1 MFDILWAWRGAVG
14 LRAPPGAVH
23 AAKRAAACEFRILLL
38 KYYIEN
44 NNQQPLEELAK
55 ALDRSEKIV
64 QGFLSKIKDE
74 TTTTMSS
81 ELYARDSNKVAT
93 IMTEAA
99 SMAADESRKKTST
112 PKRYKAVIHKIK
124 ED

>member
-1 MFDILWAWRGAVG
+1 MKKGPLSKV
-14 LRAPPGAVH
+14 
-23 AAKRAAACEFRILLL
+23 E

-44 NNQQPLEELAK
+44 NTQQSVEDLSK
-55 ALDRSEKIV
+55 TLDRSEKIV
-64 QGFLSKIKDE
+64 QGFLSKIKEEDK
-74 TTTTMSS
+74 TTISS

-99 SMAADESRKKTST
+99 SMAADESRKKSST

-124 ED
+124 EN

>member
-1 MFDILWAWRGAVG
+1 MKKGPLSKV
-14 LRAPPGAVH
+14 
-23 AAKRAAACEFRILLL
+23 E

>member
-1 MFDILWAWRGAVG
+1 MKKGPLSKV
-14 LRAPPGAVH
+14 
-23 AAKRAAACEFRILLL
+23 E

-55 ALDRSEKIV
+55 TLDRSEKIV
-64 QGFLSKIKDE
+64 QGFLSKIKSE

>member
-1 MFDILWAWRGAVG
+1 MKKGPLSKV
-14 LRAPPGAVH
+14 
-23 AAKRAAACEFRILLL
+23 E

-74 TTTTMSS
+74 TATTMSS

-99 SMAADESRKKTST
+99 SMAADESR
-112 PKRYKAVIHKIK
+112 
-124 ED
+124 